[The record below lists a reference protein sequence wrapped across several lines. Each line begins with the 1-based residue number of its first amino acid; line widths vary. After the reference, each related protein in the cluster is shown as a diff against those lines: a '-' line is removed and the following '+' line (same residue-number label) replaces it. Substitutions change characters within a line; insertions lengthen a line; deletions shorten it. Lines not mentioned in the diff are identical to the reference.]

1 MQQLFSRDRHSSM
14 PGKFYEREGPPLFVN
29 MPPVSGAL
37 AWVQGLMSRMNEPH
51 RCLKVVLEAMQETD
65 EAKDVQRL
73 YESISSGLTDFEA
86 ELYGKWGD
94 TVEATSTEKLTLPLL
109 TRESRSGE
117 LSVNFDP
124 LLVKLLSEVKY
135 FVVQGKDIP
144 EVAADLYARAE
155 KFRVQRGN
163 LEIIKNKYNEML
175 ATMLDVEKPL
185 LKGQMKAIDK
195 LLEKGLKELSWSSSY
210 EEKTAFIDEVMGLVT
225 EAHVTLTAMK
235 DNMRGIEA
243 VLKKWADNPLITR
256 KQTSKTY
263 VPTVY
268 TEEQAKELEVRYK
281 DITDGGKEVHN
292 LLLESNKV
300 PRQSSP

>member
-1 MQQLFSRDRHSSM
+1 MAH
-14 PGKFYEREGPPLFVN
+14 
-29 MPPVSGAL
+29 
-37 AWVQGLMSRMNEPH
+37 
-51 RCLKVVLEAMQETD
+51 T
-65 EAKDVQRL
+65 L
-73 YESISSGLTDFEA
+73 YESA
-86 ELYGKWGD
+86 E
-94 TVEATSTEKLTLPLL
+94 T
-109 TRESRSGE
+109 
-117 LSVNFDP
+117 
-124 LLVKLLSEVKY
+124 
-135 FVVQGKDIP
+135 
-144 EVAADLYARAE
+144 
-155 KFRVQRGN
+155 FRVQTGN
-163 LEIIKNKYNEML
+163 LTLIQNMYNEML
-175 ATMLDVEKPL
+175 RKMLDVEKPL

-300 PRQSSP
+300 PRQS

>member
-1 MQQLFSRDRHSSM
+1 
-14 PGKFYEREGPPLFVN
+14 
-29 MPPVSGAL
+29 
-37 AWVQGLMSRMNEPH
+37 
-51 RCLKVVLEAMQETD
+51 
-65 EAKDVQRL
+65 
-73 YESISSGLTDFEA
+73 
-86 ELYGKWGD
+86 
-94 TVEATSTEKLTLPLL
+94 
-109 TRESRSGE
+109 
-117 LSVNFDP
+117 
-124 LLVKLLSEVKY
+124 
-135 FVVQGKDIP
+135 
-144 EVAADLYARAE
+144 
-155 KFRVQRGN
+155 
-163 LEIIKNKYNEML
+163 ML

-300 PRQSSP
+300 PRQSKALPLPLPLTPTLPLPLPLPLTPTLPLPLTLALALTLTLTLALTLTLPALTQVRRILAPTPTRVISHRRR